1 MQIHLIA
8 YLLLVVYAW
17 KGSRATYALSGL
29 FITLQLVAQSWVL
42 LSGLARPTMFTYYA
56 FTFDM

>member
-1 MQIHLIA
+1 MQIHLVA
-8 YLLLVVYAW
+8 YVLLVVYAW
-17 KGSRATYALSGL
+17 RGSRATYIVSGL
-29 FITLQLVAQSWVL
+29 FIALQLVAQSVVL